1 MIKEISKRMTV
12 WDSPVFVSHW
22 VLAIC
27 FLGAILTQES
37 EKYRLLHVTMGYT
50 MLGIVAFRVIWGIVG
65 SKYARFSTIK
75 PRLLKAKEN
84 LLALLM
90 GQQNVTSAI
99 NAVGFLAAYILMIL
113 VLFVAATGYLTFNE
127 IGPELV
133 SELHELIGNLL
144 IGVVVA
150 HVGSILLN
158 SFYQYQMRVS
168 SSTSARVQ
176 AAISKVRT
184 HKWVAAILLVMIVY
198 FWGIQFK
205 VWL

>member
-1 MIKEISKRMTV
+1 
-12 WDSPVFVSHW
+12 
-22 VLAIC
+22 
-27 FLGAILTQES
+27 
-37 EKYRLLHVTMGYT
+37 
-50 MLGIVAFRVIWGIVG
+50 
-65 SKYARFSTIK
+65 
-75 PRLLKAKEN
+75 
-84 LLALLM
+84 
-90 GQQNVTSAI
+90 
-99 NAVGFLAAYILMIL
+99 MIL

-158 SFYQYQMRVS
+158 GFYQYQMRLS
-168 SSTSARVQ
+168 SSSSARVQ
-176 AAISKVRT
+176 VAISKVRT

-205 VWL
+205 VWP